1 MPDLT
6 VNRVVTLSAPNGPL
20 EVREQSVPPV
30 LDDQLL
36 VRVELAGVCAT
47 DLHIQRG
54 HIPDFGYPATLGHEL
69 VGTVERLGAG
79 FGTDVTGRRLAVGDR
94 VVVMPATPDGTCPSC
109 RRGSRVPACDGWDVI
124 GFANPDERPAG
135 GGWGQYVLCTSA
147 RARVFVTEAPAEVTV
162 LTEPAATPVEGL
174 TRAGLGYGDSVL
186 VQGTGTIGLLAIAA
200 ARALGAGHITAI
212 GGPARRLEIARALG
226 ADTVVDIGEVRDGAV
241 RIEQVTAASPGGL
254 GHDVVMECAGVP
266 STLAE
271 GLSCLAAGGT
281 YIELGHF
288 SDVGDASINPYR
300 HLLSRDARLVAVSG
314 YTPDAFRKALRVVER
329 LGDAAAAL
337 VTHRLP
343 LDRAQDAVDALSPEG
358 GYRLD
363 GTEVGKIVIDPWM

>member
-1 MPDLT
+1 MT
-6 VNRVVTLSAPNGPL
+6 VNRVVTLAAPNTPL
-20 EVREQSVPPV
+20 EVREQPVPPV

-54 HIPDFGYPATLGHEL
+54 HIPDFVYPSTLGHEL
-69 VGTVERLGAG
+69 VGTVERVGPD
-79 FGTDVTGRRLAVGDR
+79 FGTDVTGRALATGDR

-109 RRGSRVPACDGWDVI
+109 RRAGRLPACDGWDVI
-124 GFANPDERPAG
+124 GFSDPRVRPAG

-147 RARVFVTEAPAEVTV
+147 RARVFVTEAPAEVSV

-174 TRAGLGYGDSVL
+174 TRAGLGFGDSVL

-200 ARALGAGHITAI
+200 ARAFGAGRITAV

-226 ADTVVDIGEVRDGAV
+226 ADEVVDIADVRDSAARV
-241 RIEQVTAASPGGL
+241 EQVTAASPHGRGY
-254 GHDVVMECAGVP
+254 DAVMECAGVP

-271 GLSCLAAGGT
+271 GLSCLANGGT

-288 SDVGDASINPYR
+288 SDVGDATLNPYH

-314 YTPDAFRKALRVVER
+314 YTPDSFRRALRVVEN

-337 VTHRLP
+337 ITHRMP

-363 GTEVGKIVIDPWM
+363 GGEVGKIVIDPWM

>member
-1 MPDLT
+1 MT
-6 VNRVVTLSAPNGPL
+6 VNRVVTLPAPNAPL
-20 EVREQSVPPV
+20 EVREQPLPPV

-54 HIPDFGYPATLGHEL
+54 HIPDFVYPSTLGHEL
-69 VGTVERLGAG
+69 VGTVERLGPD
-79 FGTDVTGRRLAVGDR
+79 FGTDVTGSALAVGDR

-109 RRGSRVPACDGWDVI
+109 RRGGRLPACDGWDVI
-124 GFANPDERPAG
+124 GFSDPGTRPAG

-147 RARVFVTEAPAEVTV
+147 RARVFFTGASAEVGV

-200 ARALGAGHITAI
+200 ARAFGAGRITAI
-212 GGPARRLEIARALG
+212 GGPARRLEIARSLG
-226 ADTVVDIGEVRDGAV
+226 ADEVIDIAGVPDSAT
-241 RIEQVTAASPGGL
+241 RIEQAVAASPHGL
-254 GHDVVMECAGVP
+254 GYDVVMECAGVP

-271 GLSCLAAGGT
+271 GLSCLASGGT

-288 SDVGDASINPYR
+288 SDVGDATINPYQ

-314 YTPDAFRKALRVVER
+314 YTPDAFRRALRVVEN
-329 LGDAAAAL
+329 LGEAAASL
-337 VTHRLP
+337 ITHRLP

-363 GTEVGKIVIDPWM
+363 GEAVGKIVIDPWM